1 MRVKVGNRIYSM
13 RRKQFLE
20 MLEGVAKLQVQM
32 GVYAVE
38 KKDYAEL
45 RCDKCTSR
53 TQLKKMIRGYKKQ
66 GFKVYANG
74 KD

>member
-1 MRVKVGNRIYSM
+1 MKVKIGNRIYSM
-13 RRKQFLE
+13 GRKQFLK
-20 MLEGVAKLQVQM
+20 MLEGVAKPQVQM

-38 KKDYAEL
+38 KKNYAEL

>member
-1 MRVKVGNRIYSM
+1 
-13 RRKQFLE
+13 
-20 MLEGVAKLQVQM
+20 MLEGVAKPQVQM

-38 KKDYAEL
+38 KKNYAEL